1 MMRFVAQPVMR
12 GQRDRPAFRVSAP
25 CQAGRHVLL
34 HGRRASAVT
43 LDELRKRFWW
53 LGPDPAGSYIVALE
67 GDTVTIKVIQCS
79 WNRRTQKYEEA
90 VACDFHA
97 IGFKVVWQPFLAE
110 KLRTE
115 LEKARE
121 SAEKAGVLFDEGKFM
136 EQQRAAEIR
145 RETSGW

>member
-1 MMRFVAQPVMR
+1 MRKIVSDQRTGPLFVSVPHATLGDMCR
-12 GQRDRPAFRVSAP
+12 STDAP
-25 CQAGRHVLL
+25 
-34 HGRRASAVT
+34 AVT

-90 VACDFHA
+90 VARDFHA
-97 IGFKVVWQPFLAE
+97 LGFKVVWQPFLAE

-121 SAEKAGVLFDEGKFM
+121 SAEKAGVIFDEGKFI
-136 EQQRAAEIR
+136 EQQRAMEIR

>member
-1 MMRFVAQPVMR
+1 MVLMMALIVVGLIRLS
-12 GQRDRPAFRVSAP
+12 GISDLNDRIIGKDWAMSDA
-25 CQAGRHVLL
+25 A
-34 HGRRASAVT
+34 A
-43 LDELRKRFWW
+43 
-53 LGPDPAGSYIVALE
+53 E

-79 WNRRTQKYEEA
+79 WNRRTQKYEQA
-90 VACDFHA
+90 VARDFHA
-97 IGFKVVWQPFLAE
+97 LGLKVVWQPVLAE

-136 EQQRAAEIR
+136 EQQRAAEIH

>member
-1 MMRFVAQPVMR
+1 M
-12 GQRDRPAFRVSAP
+12 
-25 CQAGRHVLL
+25 
-34 HGRRASAVT
+34 T
-43 LDELRKRFWW
+43 LDELRKRFWC

-90 VACDFHA
+90 VARDFHA
-97 IGFKVVWQPFLAE
+97 LGFKVVWQPFLAE
-110 KLRTE
+110 KLRGE
-115 LEKARE
+115 LDRARE
-121 SAEKAGVLFDEGKFM
+121 IAEKAGGLFDEGKFM

>member
-1 MMRFVAQPVMR
+1 MRFVAQPVMR
-12 GQRDRPAFRVSAP
+12 GQRDRPILRVSAP
-25 CQAGRHVLL
+25 CHAGRHVRV
-34 HGRRASAVT
+34 HGRCASAVT
-43 LDELRKRFWW
+43 LDDLRKRFWW
-53 LGPDPAGSYIVALE
+53 LGPGPAGSYIVALE

-97 IGFKVVWQPFLAE
+97 LGFKVVWQPFLAD
-110 KLRTE
+110 KLRGE
-115 LEKARE
+115 LDRARE
-121 SAEKAGVLFDEGKFM
+121 VAEKAGVLFDEGKFI